1 MQPVLTAEQMRVMDA
16 ETIADLGIPGV
27 VLMETAGRAVAHA
40 ALRMLGQ
47 GDHATPRVI
56 VLCGVGNNAGDGF
69 VAARVL
75 QEHGIACEVFLVLGE
90 TSIRGDAKT
99 FLDAYRACDGT
110 IAPLSELDQALANA
124 TLVVDAIFGTGL
136 CRAVDGEVATLF
148 SRIQDASVLVLAID
162 IPSGLR
168 ADDGAVLGACMD
180 AQVTVAMAA
189 AKIAN
194 VTAPGFAHCGRIT
207 VAEIGIPSSRIAAA
221 ARVFLI
227 EEGDVHAAMPRV
239 QINGHKGQR
248 GHALMVCGSPGK
260 QGAGRLAVLA
270 ALRAGAGLVTLAGPS
285 QDTQAADPIMTEQV
299 ATPSDLDTALVG
311 KAALL
316 IGPGMDAGATGAAL
330 VRHALAKCDLP
341 TVLDA
346 GALTHLASD
355 LRFALAAK
363 GPLVL
368 TPHPGEAG
376 RLLGIATAAV
386 QADRIAAVRQ
396 LARETG
402 ALVIL
407 KGARTCICDGR
418 AHVDP
423 GVLTVLVS
431 DTGGPEL
438 ATAGTGDVLAGMV
451 TALLAGGL
459 AIADAAMVAVH
470 WHGVA
475 GGLAQEQLGGPGCVA
490 SDLIAAIPKARERR

>member
-1 MQPVLTAEQMRVMDA
+1 MQPVLMAEQMRALDA
-16 ETIADLGIPGV
+16 ETISDVGIPGA
-27 VLMETAGRAVAHA
+27 VLMETAGRAVATA
-40 ALRMLGQ
+40 ALGMLSER
-47 GDHATPRVI
+47 DSLVV
-56 VLCGVGNNAGDGF
+56 VLCGSGNNGGDGF

-75 QEHGIACEVFLVLGE
+75 QERGLACELFLVLGE
-90 TSIRGDAKT
+90 EGEMRGDAKL
-99 FLDAYRACDGT
+99 FLDAYKKCGGVV
-110 IAPLSELDQALANA
+110 SEASALDSALARA
-124 TLVVDAIFGTGL
+124 GLVIDAIFGTGL
-136 CRAVDGEVATLF
+136 CRPIEGEL
-148 SRIQDASVLVLAID
+148 ASVIARINKVPAPILAID

-168 ADDGAVLGACMD
+168 ADDGAVLGAHIR

-194 VTAPGFAHCGRIT
+194 VGAPGFAHCGRLE
-207 VAEIGIPSSRIAAA
+207 VAEIGIPSKRIYAE

-227 EEGDVHAAMPRV
+227 EASDVSAAMPV
-239 QINGHKGQR
+239 APVTGHKGQR
-248 GHALMVCGSPGK
+248 GHALVVAGSPGK
-260 QGAGRLAVLA
+260 RGAGRLAALA
-270 ALRAGAGLVTLAGPS
+270 ALRAGAGLATLAGPEL
-285 QDTQAADPIMTEQV
+285 DLQAADPLMTQIV
-299 ATPSDLDTALVG
+299 ALPAHLDAALVG
-311 KAALL
+311 KNALL
-316 IGPGMDAGATGAAL
+316 MGPGMDTGATGAAL

-341 TVLDA
+341 MVLDA

-376 RLLGIATAAV
+376 RLLGIPTATV
-386 QADRIAAVRQ
+386 QADRIAAARQ

-418 AHVDP
+418 NHASP
-423 GVLTVLVS
+423 GVLTVLLS
-431 DTGGPEL
+431 DSGGPEL

-451 TALLAGGL
+451 AALLAGGL
-459 AIADAAMVAVH
+459 DVADAAMVAVH

-475 GGLAQEQLGGPGCVA
+475 GQLAQEQLGGPGCVA
-490 SDLIAAIPKARERR
+490 SDVVAAIPKARGQVL